1 MNRYTHQVLPVLMG
15 IAAVLLSIAAV
26 VVIVGQVRG
35 DRGRREA
42 DTSAATLAQT
52 AGPAL
57 QAFGQGLSDRLGQAF
72 LGVSVQVQPNGAG
85 LLVQSVVPNSPAATA
100 GVEVGDVITA
110 VNGTKVT
117 SADQLR
123 QLLDAV
129 GAGKDY
135 TLTVARGSAS
145 KDLTVRQA
153 TLGGAAGQWFRGMLR
168 GDGTTGGS
176 GGGLMPRFGAPRR
189 GAPQGTPGPQ
199 T

>member
-1 MNRYTHQVLPVLMG
+1 MNRYTRQVLPILMG
-15 IAAVLLSIAAV
+15 VTAVLLSIAAV

-35 DRGRREA
+35 DGGRREA
-42 DTSAATLAQT
+42 DTPAATFAQA

-57 QAFGQGLSDRLGQAF
+57 QAFGQGLSDRLGETY
-72 LGVSVQVQPNGAG
+72 LGVRVQVQPNGGG
-85 LLVQSVVPNSPAATA
+85 LLVQAVMPNSPATTA

-110 VNGTKVT
+110 LNGTKVT

-153 TLGGAAGQWFRGMLR
+153 TLGGAAGQWFRGAL
-168 GDGTTGGS
+168 GGGTS
-176 GGGLMPRFGAPRR
+176 GGLMPRFGAPRR